1 MTVLDLIKS
10 SLRLIHQLGPG
21 RSPSNSEVTDAL
33 LVLNAMLEAWSIER
47 LAVYEMGRDIY
58 TWPAHTASRTI
69 GPGADFDTVRPARI
83 DEAGILEDGAERDL
97 QIWCVR
103 KWKAIERKSDRGTP
117 AVLYNDG
124 GHPRST
130 LWLWRVPTVSTS
142 LVLYP
147 WRALTG
153 FTETTQDVEFPPGYA
168 DAIRYNLAVHLGE
181 EWGRPVSDRVEI
193 MAADKKGR
201 IKAGNMPE
209 LEMGVDDAL
218 LRRRQ
223 VDITTGGYRYGG

>member
-21 RSPSNSEVTDAL
+21 RAPSNSEVTDAL
-33 LVLNAMLEAWSIER
+33 LVLNSMIEAWSIER
-47 LAVYEMGRDIY
+47 LTIYEIGRDEYAWSAAI
-58 TWPAHTASRTI
+58 ASRTI
-69 GPGADFDTVRPARI
+69 GPGGDLDGTRPGRL
-83 DEAGILEDGAERDL
+83 DGAGIVRDGKETELRIYCPRQWAN
-97 QIWCVR
+97 VP
-103 KWKAIERKSDRGTP
+103 RKSDSGTP
-117 AVLYNDG
+117 RVVYNDG

-130 LWLWRVPTVSTS
+130 LWLWPVPDVALT

-147 WRALTG
+147 WRMLTG
-153 FTETTQDVEFPPGYA
+153 FAETSVEVDFPPGYA

-201 IKAGNMPE
+201 IKAMNMPE

-218 LRRRQ
+218 LTRRQ